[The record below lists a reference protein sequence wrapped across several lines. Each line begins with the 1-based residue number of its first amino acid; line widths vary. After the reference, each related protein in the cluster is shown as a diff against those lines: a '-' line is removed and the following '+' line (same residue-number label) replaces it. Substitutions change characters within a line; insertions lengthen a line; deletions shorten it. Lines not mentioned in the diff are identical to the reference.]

1 MGGGC
6 GIRMAWLENFLK
18 IDNWGGHLLETWDIN
33 HDIMTRYYF
42 LRKASKYEAYKKIEL

>member
-6 GIRMAWLENFLK
+6 GIRMSWVENFLK
-18 IDNWGGHLLETWDIN
+18 IDNRGGNLLEAWDIN
-33 HDIMTRYYF
+33 HDIMTRYYS